1 MMRISLLSASLLFL
15 ACGDAAPAPVT
26 PTTQGGGPLA
36 LSASRG
42 KPETFTFEDGQK
54 PMLTFEAERVRV
66 SASCAKPDGSL
77 DCDAMRALR
86 KGKQVK
92 LGPEATGA
100 NPGAIACKKLGF
112 RNTTGRAASGNED
125 GFCIFADGSMA
136 STGALDMYV
145 TE

>member
-1 MMRISLLSASLLFL
+1 MMRISLVSASLLFI

-26 PTTQGGGPLA
+26 PTTQGGTLA
-36 LSASRG
+36 LAASRG
-42 KPETFTFEDGQK
+42 KPETFTFEDGPK

-66 SASCAKPDGSL
+66 SASCTKPDGSL
-77 DCDAMRALR
+77 DCDAMRTLR

-100 NPGAIACKKLGF
+100 NPGAVACKKLGF

-125 GFCIFADGSMA
+125 GFCIFPDGSMA